1 MIFNILNQLLLF
13 IFGLMLF
20 AITLNNIEEPY
31 LNHKWGIILPLIGA
45 LACAACIV
53 YNLFQG

>member
-1 MIFNILNQLLLF
+1 MFFNILNQFLLF

-20 AITLNNIEEPY
+20 AIMLNNIEESY
-31 LNHKWGIILPLIGA
+31 FNNKWGIILPLIGA
-45 LACAACIV
+45 LSCAACII

>member
-1 MIFNILNQLLLF
+1 MIFNILNQFLLF

-20 AITLNNIEEPY
+20 AIMLNNIEEPY
-31 LNHKWGIILPLIGA
+31 FNNKWGIIIPFVGA

>member
-1 MIFNILNQLLLF
+1 MIFNILNQFLLF

-20 AITLNNIEEPY
+20 AIMLNNIEEPY
-31 LNHKWGIILPLIGA
+31 LNHIWGIIIPFVGA
-45 LACAACIV
+45 LSCAACII

>member
-20 AITLNNIEEPY
+20 AISLNNIEDPY
-31 LNHKWGIILPLIGA
+31 LNHKWSIILPLTGA
-45 LACAACIV
+45 LACAACII

>member
-13 IFGLMLF
+13 IFGLMLL
-20 AITLNNIEEPY
+20 AITINNIEEPY
-31 LNHKWGIILPLIGA
+31 LNHKWGIILPFIGA
-45 LACAACIV
+45 MSCAACII

>member
-31 LNHKWGIILPLIGA
+31 LNHKWSIILPFIGA
-45 LACAACIV
+45 LACAACII

>member
-1 MIFNILNQLLLF
+1 MFFNILNQLLLF

-20 AITLNNIEEPY
+20 AIMLNNIEDPY

-45 LACAACIV
+45 LSCAACII

>member
-20 AITLNNIEEPY
+20 AIGLNNIEDPY
-31 LNHKWGIILPLIGA
+31 LNHKWGIILPIVGV
-45 LACAACIV
+45 LACAACII

>member
-1 MIFNILNQLLLF
+1 MFFNILNQLLLF
-13 IFGLMLF
+13 VFGLMLF

-31 LNHKWGIILPLIGA
+31 LNHKWSIILPLTGA
-45 LACAACIV
+45 LACAACII

>member
-1 MIFNILNQLLLF
+1 MIFNILNQFLLF

-20 AITLNNIEEPY
+20 AIMLNNIEDPY
-31 LNHKWGIILPLIGA
+31 LNHKWGIILPFVGTLS
-45 LACAACIV
+45 CAACII

>member
-20 AITLNNIEEPY
+20 AITLNNIEDPY
-31 LNHKWGIILPLIGA
+31 LNHKWGIILPLTGA
-45 LACAACIV
+45 LACVACII

>member
-20 AITLNNIEEPY
+20 AIGLNNIEDPY
-31 LNHKWGIILPLIGA
+31 LNHKWGIILPIVGA
-45 LACAACIV
+45 LTCAACII

>member
-13 IFGLMLF
+13 VFGLMLL

-31 LNHKWGIILPLIGA
+31 FNNKWGIILPLIGA
-45 LACAACIV
+45 LSCAACII

>member
-20 AITLNNIEEPY
+20 AIMLNNIEDPY

-45 LACAACIV
+45 LSCAACII

>member
-20 AITLNNIEEPY
+20 AIMLNNIEDPY
-31 LNHKWGIILPLIGA
+31 LNHKWGIILPFVGV
-45 LACAACIV
+45 LACAACII